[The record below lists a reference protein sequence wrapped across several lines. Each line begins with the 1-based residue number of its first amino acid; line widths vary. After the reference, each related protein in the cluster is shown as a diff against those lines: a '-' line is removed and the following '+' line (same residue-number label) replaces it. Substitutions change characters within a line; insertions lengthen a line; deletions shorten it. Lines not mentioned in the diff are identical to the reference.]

1 VSLFRAGA
9 FLVTAS
15 ARNRVRLA
23 IRKLREPRYL
33 VGAAALGLYL
43 WSLVGRN
50 AFRGKP
56 DPDLVAMQ
64 QVGGLLRLWMELG
77 FGALGAIIVFT
88 AWTLGADRLS
98 FSFTEA
104 EATWL
109 LSGPLSRRDIVR
121 YKVAVGLLRTL
132 LSALLATLVFRRG
145 LAAASTPLV
154 LGAWLTFSLLWLNG
168 AAASLSRI
176 RWKQA
181 GVALSHRVLVGGVL
195 LGVFVLA
202 VVLALRDAGPPPA
215 LGEDFKSTFTGSLP
229 QFLTV
234 FSASAPLRWLLV
246 PPQAVAG
253 AFFAKSLAQGLQP
266 LVVLFLLNA
275 VLLGYVLLLDVPLE
289 EAALASA
296 ERRARLEAR
305 KRRRGVPLPRVRGTL
320 RLKGV
325 GRPEVAL
332 AWKNWLALRRVYG
345 ARLGMIVVFMGLGF
359 GSSVWGVM
367 QKKGGGA
374 PDWRLVAAS
383 LSAGIA
389 CLTVLLGPLLLRT
402 DLRADLRR
410 LDMLRTLPLSGVQV
424 VRGEL
429 LAPALL
435 LVATELALLVLAFGL
450 SAGTH
455 LAGFPLTTR
464 LAFTAGAFLL
474 LPAAT
479 SAMLVVQNAAALV
492 FPSLLVDDEERAPRG
507 VEAAGTR
514 LLNLAASLLL
524 LLVGFLPGALLGL
537 AVGGAAYWLGLGA
550 LAYTLGCA
558 VAAGVLA
565 LEILIALRFMGRGLE
580 RLDPTTA

>member
-9 FLVTAS
+9 FLVAAS

-43 WSLVGRN
+43 WSLIGRH

-77 FGALGAIIVFT
+77 FGALGAVTVFVS
-88 AWTLGADRLS
+88 WTLGADRLS

-109 LSGPLSRRDIVR
+109 LSGPLSRRDIIR

-145 LAAASTPLV
+145 LASASAPIV
-154 LGAWLTFSLLWLNG
+154 IGAWLTFSLLWLNG

-181 GVALSHRVLVGGVL
+181 GMSISRRVLVGAVL
-195 LGVFVLA
+195 LGVFVLP
-202 VVLALRDAGPPPA
+202 VVLAFRDAGPFPA
-215 LGEDFKSTFTGSLP
+215 LGADFKATVTGSFP
-229 QFLTV
+229 HFLAV
-234 FSASAPLRWLLV
+234 FAASAPLRWLLV
-246 PPQAVAG
+246 PARAVAG
-253 AFFAKSLAQGLQP
+253 ALFARSLAEGLLP
-266 LVVLFLLNA
+266 LLVLFLLNA

-305 KRRRGVPLPRVRGTL
+305 KRRRGVPLPRARGTL

-345 ARLGMIVVFMGLGF
+345 ARLGFLVVMLGLGF
-359 GSSVWGVM
+359 GSTVWGVM

-374 PDWRLVAAS
+374 DWRLVAAS
-383 LSAGIA
+383 LSASIA
-389 CLTVLLGPLLLRT
+389 CLTVLLGPLLFRT

-410 LDMLRTLPLSGVQV
+410 LDMLRTLPLSGLQV

-450 SAGTH
+450 SVGTH

-537 AVGGAAYWLGLGA
+537 AVGGAAYWLGVGA